1 MQVCVTTS
9 AYWCYYVIRLNKV
22 FYAFFSIH
30 FSSHF
35 YFISSF
41 FNLKKETKCN
51 ANWTWTI
58 MHNWKHKSTQIPKV
72 NDGIV
77 SCEIAYVV
85 NETLSFNRYEVLKKR
100 KRRSEH
106 SFLRISL
113 HPYPFFGNGVFMMR
127 NSHSFD
133 NEASS
138 NFEFQL
144 VKKRKLKL
152 FNNFPK
158 SLVLVL
164 DKLDFKESCL
174 GVGQTWFLWPFLFAP
189 GYRWSETPS
198 A

>member
-1 MQVCVTTS
+1 MLFVK
-9 AYWCYYVIRLNKV
+9 RLNKV
-22 FYAFFSIH
+22 FYAFFSIL
-30 FSSHF
+30 F
-35 YFISSF
+35 SSF
-41 FNLKKETKCN
+41 FLFYFFIFFIYFTKETKCK

-164 DKLDFKESCL
+164 DKHDFYDPSYLLL
-174 GVGQTWFLWPFLFAP
+174 G
-189 GYRWSETPS
+189 RWSETLGL
-198 A
+198 AI